1 MKLRDFS
8 GDGPFS
14 GILAAFLEPQIMKLQ
29 HRRVPGQGDDPVA
42 DLDTVPALDIL
53 SQITASLASENDLE
67 ALLEQFLG
75 TIVILAGA
83 GAGAVRVLTNSGL
96 EMRLVGSVG
105 LPEEVLKREQM
116 VRYDCGTC
124 GQALRD
130 DDIHQATELN
140 ICTRQ
145 TKSDYFGRRCSQVV
159 AVPLK
164 YKGRILGVYNLFMDV
179 EREFAPEL
187 LGLLRA
193 IGELLGIALENDRL
207 SRDNMRM
214 SLMNERQMMA
224 NEVHDSL
231 AQTLVYMKT
240 RVSLLRDAIVEHDES
255 RASKYL
261 DDLDRELGNAHVSLR
276 DLLTHFRNRMD
287 PEGLLHALQGIADD
301 FYDRTGVFLDFTN
314 YVPDLNLRVEQEVQ
328 VFHIVQEALA
338 NIGRHAHALRA
349 RLILDKKGGFYEVT
363 IQDDGGGMPLTQ
375 SASGAGV
382 RAQPGH
388 FGMSI
393 MQERAKR
400 LGGEITVGTT
410 AGQGTLVRLSFPASG
425 GRSEVAA

>member
-1 MKLRDFS
+1 
-8 GDGPFS
+8 
-14 GILAAFLEPQIMKLQ
+14 MKLQ
-29 HRRVPGQGDDPVA
+29 QRRMPSPGEDPTTE
-42 DLDTVPALDIL
+42 LDKVPALDIL

-67 ALLEQFLG
+67 ALLERFLG

-83 GAGAVRVLTNSGL
+83 SGGAVRVLTNSGL

-105 LPEEVLKREQM
+105 LPDDVLKREQL
-116 VRYDCGTC
+116 VRHDCGTC
-124 GQALRD
+124 GQAARD
-130 DDIHQATELN
+130 DNVHQATELHV
-140 ICTRQ
+140 CTQQ
-145 TKSDYFGRRCSQVV
+145 TKSDYFGQRCNQVV

-164 YKGRILGVYNLFMDV
+164 YKGKILGVYNLFMDV

-193 IGELLGIALENDRL
+193 IGELLGLALENDRL

-261 DDLDRELGNAHVSLR
+261 DDLDRELGNAHTSLR
-276 DLLTHFRNRMD
+276 ELLTHFRNRMD
-287 PEGLLHALQGIADD
+287 PEGLLHALQGIAND

-314 YVPDLNLRVEQEVQ
+314 YVPDLNLMVEQEVQ

-349 RLILDKKGGFYEVT
+349 HLILDKKDGFYEVT
-363 IQDDGGGMPLTQ
+363 IQDDGGGIFSTAPG
-375 SASGAGV
+375 SGAGG

-400 LGGEITVGTT
+400 LGGEITVGAT
-410 AGQGTLVRLSFPASG
+410 AGQGTLVRLSFPATK
-425 GRSEVAA
+425 GRPEVPA

>member
-1 MKLRDFS
+1 
-8 GDGPFS
+8 
-14 GILAAFLEPQIMKLQ
+14 MKLQ
-29 HRRVPGQGDDPVA
+29 QRRVPSPGKDPTA
-42 DLDTVPALDIL
+42 ELDKVPALDIL

-67 ALLEQFLG
+67 ALLERFLG

-83 GAGAVRVLTNSGL
+83 SGGAVRVLTNSGV

-105 LPEEVLKREQM
+105 LPDDVLKREQM
-116 VRYDCGTC
+116 VRHDCGTC
-124 GQALRD
+124 GQAVHD
-130 DDIHQATELN
+130 DNVHQATELHV
-140 ICTRQ
+140 CTQQ
-145 TKSDYFGRRCSQVV
+145 TKSNYFGQRCNQVV

-164 YKGRILGVYNLFMDV
+164 YKGKILGVYNLFMDA

-187 LGLLRA
+187 LGLLGA
-193 IGELLGIALENDRL
+193 IGELLGLALENDRL

-240 RVSLLRDAIVEHDES
+240 RVSLLRDAIVEHDQS

-261 DDLDRELGNAHVSLR
+261 DDLDRELGNAHTSLR
-276 DLLTHFRNRMD
+276 ELLTHFRNRMD
-287 PEGLLHALQGIADD
+287 PEGLLHALQGIAND

-314 YVPDLNLRVEQEVQ
+314 YVPDLNLMVEQEVQ

-349 RLILDKKGGFYEVT
+349 RLILDKKDGFYEVT
-363 IQDDGGGMPLTQ
+363 IQDDGGGI
-375 SASGAGV
+375 SSGASGSGAGV

-410 AGQGTLVRLSFPASG
+410 AGQGTLVRLSFPATN
-425 GRSEVAA
+425 GRSELTS

>member
-1 MKLRDFS
+1 
-8 GDGPFS
+8 
-14 GILAAFLEPQIMKLQ
+14 MKLQ
-29 HRRVPGQGDDPVA
+29 QRRVPGPGEDPTA
-42 DLDTVPALDIL
+42 ELDKVPALDIL

-83 GAGAVRVLTNSGL
+83 SGGAVRVLTNSGL

-105 LPEEVLKREQM
+105 LPDDVLKREQM
-116 VRYDCGTC
+116 VRHDCGTC
-124 GQALRD
+124 GQAVRD
-130 DDIHQATELN
+130 DNVHQAIELHV
-140 ICTRQ
+140 CTQQ
-145 TKSDYFGRRCSQVV
+145 TNSDYFGQRCTQVV

-164 YKGRILGVYNLFMDV
+164 YKGKILGVYNLFMDV

-193 IGELLGIALENDRL
+193 IGELLGLALENDRL

-255 RASKYL
+255 RVSKYL
-261 DDLDRELGNAHVSLR
+261 DDLDRELGNAHTSLR
-276 DLLTHFRNRMD
+276 ELLTHFRNRMD
-287 PEGLLHALQGIADD
+287 PEGLLHALQSIAND
-301 FYDRTGVFLDFTN
+301 FYDRTGVYLNFTN
-314 YVPDLNLRVEQEVQ
+314 YVPDLNLMVEQEVQ

-349 RLILDKKGGFYEVT
+349 RLILDKKDGFYEVT
-363 IQDDGGGMPLTQ
+363 IQDDGGGISSGDSVP
-375 SASGAGV
+375 GAGV
-382 RAQPGH
+382 HAQPGH

-410 AGQGTLVRLSFPASG
+410 SGHGTLVRLSFPATK
-425 GRSEVAA
+425 GRSEVTA

>member
-1 MKLRDFS
+1 
-8 GDGPFS
+8 
-14 GILAAFLEPQIMKLQ
+14 MKLQ
-29 HRRVPGQGDDPVA
+29 QRRVHSSGKDPTA
-42 DLDTVPALDIL
+42 ELDKVPALDIL

-83 GAGAVRVLTNSGL
+83 NGGAVRVLTNSGL

-105 LPEEVLKREQM
+105 LPDDVLKRELL
-116 VRYDCGTC
+116 VRHDCGTC
-124 GQALRD
+124 GQAAHD
-130 DDIHQATELN
+130 DNVHLATELRVC
-140 ICTRQ
+140 IQ
-145 TKSDYFGRRCSQVV
+145 HTKSDYFGQRCNQVV

-193 IGELLGIALENDRL
+193 IGELLGLALENDRL

-261 DDLDRELGNAHVSLR
+261 DDLDRELGNAHTSLR
-276 DLLTHFRNRMD
+276 DLLTHFRSRMD
-287 PEGLLHALQGIADD
+287 PEGLLHALQGIAND

-314 YVPDLNLRVEQEVQ
+314 YVPDLNLMVEQEVQ

-349 RLILDKKGGFYEVT
+349 RLILDKKDGFYVVT
-363 IQDDGGGMPLTQ
+363 IQDDGGGI
-375 SASGAGV
+375 SSGASSSGAGV

-410 AGQGTLVRLSFPASG
+410 AGQGTLVRLTFPATN
-425 GRSEVAA
+425 GRSEVTA